1 MTSDADPFVSIVI
14 PAFNEAGRIIATL
27 EKVVGYVAGQSYR
40 WEVLVVDDGSTD
52 DTASLVRK
60 WTSQQS
66 GVRIESTPHKGKGGA
81 VRHGM
86 LCSTGAYRFTCDA
99 DLAMPI
105 ERLEA
110 FLEEMRQ
117 GYDIV
122 IGSRQI
128 EGAQRFDEP
137 ALRHLMGR
145 IFNWWVRALVVG
157 AFQDTQCGF
166 KCFRGE
172 VADELFTLQK
182 TEGFGFDV
190 EILHLAAKKEMR
202 VLEIPIDWYHQR
214 DSKVRVGTDSLLM
227 VRDTLLMR
235 WHDLR
240 GRYDAGA
247 HAQETLQTSDPEAVK
262 RSPQRTRRYPPE

>member
-1 MTSDADPFVSIVI
+1 MNSDAHPLVSIVI

-27 EKVVGYVAGQSYR
+27 ERVVGYVAGQSYR

-60 WTSQQS
+60 WTSQQP

-86 LCSTGAYRFTCDA
+86 LCSAGVYRFACDA

-105 ERLEA
+105 EGLAA
-110 FLEEMRQ
+110 FLEGMQE

-128 EGAQRFDEP
+128 EGAQRFNEP

-145 IFNWWVRALVVG
+145 IFNWWVRALVLG
-157 AFQDTQCGF
+157 GFQDTQCGF
-166 KCFRGE
+166 KCFRSE
-172 VADELFTLQK
+172 AADELFALQR
-182 TEGFGFDV
+182 TGGFGFDV
-190 EILHLAAKKEMR
+190 EILYLAAKKDMR

-214 DSKVRVGTDSLLM
+214 DSKVRVGMDSLLM

-235 WHDLR
+235 WYDLR
-240 GRYDAGA
+240 GGYDAA
-247 HAQETLQTSDPEAVK
+247 VHIQRTSQTSDLEAVK
-262 RSPQRTRRYPPE
+262 RSSRRTRR